1 MIEMIIVTAVIGFL
15 FSITAV
21 SLKNFFAP
29 TSQDTALTIQSVLKF
44 GYNNAL
50 LNNKTVFFN
59 LDFDKQEYYLTR
71 VERDEEGIR
80 EEKISGIKKLPFNNK
95 IYTAVDFSGK
105 KISEN
110 TLKIP
115 YTHDGTSLDFTLL
128 VGEIGDIKKSIQI
141 YRYGGKVRIE
151 NGENIRTSSKDLQ
164 KVDYGIDLR
173 EDDNSQNSL
182 NKY

>member
-1 MIEMIIVTAVIGFL
+1 MIELIIVTAVIGFL
-15 FSITAV
+15 FTITAV

-29 TSQDTALTIQSVLKF
+29 TAQDTAETILATLKF

-59 LDFDKQEYYLTR
+59 LDFDKQEYFLTR
-71 VERDEEGIR
+71 IERDDEGIR
-80 EEKISGIKKLPFNNK
+80 EERISGIKKLPFNNK

-105 KISEN
+105 KISEE

-115 YTHDGTSLDFTLL
+115 YTHDGTSIDYTLL
-128 VGEIGDIKKSIQI
+128 VGEIEEIKKSIQI
-141 YRYGGKVRIE
+141 FRYGGRIVIA
-151 NGENIRTSSKDLQ
+151 NGEKVRTSSKELQ

-173 EDDNSQNSL
+173 EDDNSQN
-182 NKY
+182 NANRY